1 MKSKHNKSAGNEQML
16 LALAKKLKKAV
27 SDTRKS
33 LREAMVEV
41 DKTLAAQKI

>member
-1 MKSKHNKSAGNEQML
+1 MKSKHSKSADKEQLL

-33 LREAMVEV
+33 FREAMVEV
-41 DKTLAAQKI
+41 DKTLATQKI

>member
-1 MKSKHNKSAGNEQML
+1 MKSKKHSKSADI

-27 SDTRKS
+27 LDTRKS
-33 LREAMVEV
+33 FREAMVEV